1 MMSLSVWAA
10 SGWMVAALIASVAGW
25 ALAQRRGLL
34 REALRLDAELEAHKD
49 RVAVLESDLRWQARI
64 EREFAAVRA
73 HIERLPPEL
82 RPAGYDLD

>member
-1 MMSLSVWAA
+1 MSPAEWAA
-10 SGWMVAALIASVAGW
+10 CGWTIAGLVAFVAGW

-34 REALRLDAELEAHKD
+34 REVRRLDAELEAHKD
-49 RVAVLESDLRWQARI
+49 RVVTLEADLRWQGRV

-82 RPAGYDLD
+82 RPAGYDVD